1 MGGKRQRWEAAI
13 RPHKY
18 FEGQIVLVAYG
29 NYPDIQKGERFR
41 VARLLP
47 LEGLAPQ
54 YRIRSE
60 FDGHERIVREGQ
72 LSAVA
77 PL

>member
-1 MGGKRQRWEAAI
+1 MG
-13 RPHKY
+13 PHKY
-18 FEGQIVLVAYG
+18 FVGQVVLVAYG
-29 NYPDIQKGERFR
+29 SYSDIRKGERFR

-54 YRIRSE
+54 YRVKSE
-60 FDGHERIVREGQ
+60 FDGQERIVREGH
-72 LSAVA
+72 LTAMA

>member
-1 MGGKRQRWEAAI
+1 MSA
-13 RPHKY
+13 HK
-18 FEGQIVLVAYG
+18 FFVGQIVLVAYG
-29 NYPDIQKGERFR
+29 KYPELQKGERFR

-72 LSAVA
+72 FA
-77 PL
+77 PMVNTSWH